1 MVQDRL
7 TPGAC
12 RFAAQQ
18 QFVAVAALDALGWPR
33 ATLWVGAP
41 GCLRC
46 ADERRFAVALPR
58 LHAHDPMRA
67 GLAAGAPLG
76 LLIIDLGTR
85 RRLRVNGSVARV
97 DDGELTLAVRESFAN
112 CPKYIQR
119 RAPDPHAPTP
129 GGPTPGRS
137 AATVAGTEL
146 DAERTARIAR
156 ADTAFVASVHRERG
170 LDVSHRG
177 GEPGFVR
184 VLDPRTL
191 RFPDY
196 PGNGLFQT
204 LGNLAVDPRAGVAVV
219 DFDHGRV
226 LSLTGTVRT
235 LFEEAEDPAQPTGGT
250 GRYWELE
257 VRDWLECPLPS
268 GPGWRLV
275 EPSPFNPIA
284 GAMSGRPRSGGAPGG
299 RV

>member
-1 MVQDRL
+1 
-7 TPGAC
+7 
-12 RFAAQQ
+12 
-18 QFVAVAALDALGWPR
+18 
-33 ATLWVGAP
+33 
-41 GCLRC
+41 
-46 ADERRFAVALPR
+46 
-58 LHAHDPMRA
+58 
-67 GLAAGAPLG
+67 
-76 LLIIDLGTR
+76 
-85 RRLRVNGSVARV
+85 
-97 DDGELTLAVRESFAN
+97 
-112 CPKYIQR
+112 
-119 RAPDPHAPTP
+119 
-129 GGPTPGRS
+129 
-137 AATVAGTEL
+137 
-146 DAERTARIAR
+146 
-156 ADTAFVASVHRERG
+156 
-170 LDVSHRG
+170 
-177 GEPGFVR
+177 